1 MPEVKKFRVALGSI
15 PLELGAQLGE
25 MRALQ
30 KRVGGLIAVMGKI
43 ADRTVTIEEVAAIIY
58 HGAKPFNP
66 PDKVPPIET
75 IEEII
80 FQYGVLNFI
89 APCANFISSVLSEG
103 PNGKKET
110 PTTVPA
116 PATGEPVKEP

>member
-1 MPEVKKFRVALGSI
+1 MSDVKKFQVELGSI

-30 KRVGGLIAVMGKI
+30 KRVGGLISIMSKI
-43 ADRTVTIEEVAAIIY
+43 AENRVTLEELAAIIY

-66 PDKVPPIET
+66 PDKVPPIEA

-80 FQYGVLNFI
+80 FKYGMLNFI
-89 APCANFISSVLSEG
+89 APCAKFLSSVLSEG
-103 PNGKKET
+103 PAGKQEAPET
-110 PTTVPA
+110 PGSPA
-116 PATGEPVKEP
+116 GWSPAG